1 MKTDV
6 EELSPTRVK
15 LTIEVPFEELKP
27 SLDKAYRDVGRQVR
41 IPGFRPGHVPP
52 RVIDQRLGRGVVLEQ
67 AVNDAV
73 PQLYGKALEESDVAA
88 LGQPELEITRLDD
101 GEQLSFTAEVD
112 VRPKFELPDLSAV
125 AVTVE
130 NAEVG
135 PDEVEEYLSGLRER
149 FASLKTA
156 DRPAADGDFVSI
168 DLSAS
173 VGGKLVDDAQASGL
187 SYQVGS
193 GQLLDGLDE
202 ALAGMSAGDSTT
214 FGTELPGGEYEGQQ
228 AEVALTVHSVKVK
241 ELPELD
247 DEFAQSAS
255 EYDTLGEFRA
265 GTRGRLE
272 NVKRLSQVGQ
282 ARDRALDAV
291 LSRLDIPLPERL
303 VAAETEG
310 RENSLDEQLER
321 SGITREAYL
330 ESRGITA
337 DDLEAEIIVD
347 ARRAVKAGFVLDEL
361 ARRDELKVEQEELN
375 GYIVEQAY
383 RLGVPPDRL
392 AKEIVDRGQ
401 LGVAMGEVLHGKA
414 LRLLAEQVKVTDEA
428 GRPVDVQA
436 IASARD
442 AEISERRGRR
452 GCRRGRGARG
462 ARGLRPPGS
471 RAASSALQPGTLF
484 LVHLPQDAPALG
496 AGQVVDV
503 QLAAQVADLV
513 FEAAGEFAVPGDRDR
528 FGLQVHA
535 RRDGVG
541 RAGAFGADPG
551 DGQAGLR
558 PGLGAVQLDDARV
571 DQVADPAVHIVGE
584 RGQAGPDLV
593 GREPGPPRLGHG
605 VQQVGDEPGQ
615 SVVKTLHRIA
625 RRAQDGVS
633 EEPERPD
640 GHGSAPVGSVCIPT

>member
-52 RVIDQRLGRGVVLEQ
+52 RIIDQRLGRGVVLEQ

-73 PQLYGKALEESDVAA
+73 PALYGKALEESEVAA
-88 LGQPELEITRLDD
+88 LGQPDLEITRLDD
-101 GEQLSFTAEVD
+101 GEQLAFTAEVD

-125 AVTVE
+125 SVTVE
-130 NAEVG
+130 NAQVG
-135 PDEVEEYLSGLRER
+135 PDEVEEYLSDLRER
-149 FASLKTA
+149 FASLKGA
-156 DRPAADGDFVSI
+156 DRPAADGDYVSI

-173 VGGKLVDDAQASGL
+173 VGGKLVEDAQASGL
-187 SYQVGS
+187 SYQIGS
-193 GQLLDGLDE
+193 GSLLDGLDE
-202 ALAGMSAGDSTT
+202 ALTGMSAGDATT
-214 FGTELPGGEYEGQQ
+214 FATDLPGGEHEGEQ

-265 GTRGRLE
+265 GTRTRLE

-303 VAAETEG
+303 VTSETEA

-321 SGITREAYL
+321 SGATREAYL

-347 ARRAVKAGFVLDEL
+347 ARRSVKAGFVLDEL
-361 ARRDELKVEQEELN
+361 ARENDLRVEQEELN

-383 RLGVPPDRL
+383 RMGVPPDRL

-401 LGVAMGEVLHGKA
+401 LGIAMAEVLRGKA
-414 LRLLAEQVKVTDEA
+414 LRELAERVKVSDET
-428 GRPVDVQA
+428 GQPVDVKE
-436 IASARD
+436 IAAQRD
-442 AEISERRGRR
+442 AEISG
-452 GCRRGRGARG
+452 
-462 ARGLRPPGS
+462 
-471 RAASSALQPGTLF
+471 
-484 LVHLPQDAPALG
+484 DAT
-496 AGQVVDV
+496 
-503 QLAAQVADLV
+503 ADDD
-513 FEAAGEFAVPGDRDR
+513 EAADQD
-528 FGLQVHA
+528 
-535 RRDGVG
+535 
-541 RAGAFGADPG
+541 
-551 DGQAGLR
+551 
-558 PGLGAVQLDDARV
+558 DDA
-571 DQVADPAVHIVGE
+571 ADE
-584 RGQAGPDLV
+584 D
-593 GREPGPPRLGHG
+593 
-605 VQQVGDEPGQ
+605 
-615 SVVKTLHRIA
+615 
-625 RRAQDGVS
+625 
-633 EEPERPD
+633 
-640 GHGSAPVGSVCIPT
+640 